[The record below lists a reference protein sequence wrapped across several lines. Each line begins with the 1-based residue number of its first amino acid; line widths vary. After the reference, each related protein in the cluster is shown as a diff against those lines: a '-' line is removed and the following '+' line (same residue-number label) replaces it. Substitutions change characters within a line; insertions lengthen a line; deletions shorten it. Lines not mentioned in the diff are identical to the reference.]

1 MSYDIPE
8 GSLQESIFMDKYAYP
23 GETKWKQLAK
33 RVSKA
38 VALPEKREVREQTE
52 KKFFEAINSADFC
65 PGGRY
70 SEQGEISITC
80 LIAMFLTLK
89 IQ

>member
-1 MSYDIPE
+1 MASFKLSGYGHE
-8 GSLQESIFMDKYAYP
+8 IFMDKYAYP

-38 VALPEKREVREQTE
+38 VALPEKEDVREQTE

-65 PGGRY
+65 
-70 SEQGEISITC
+70 
-80 LIAMFLTLK
+80 L
-89 IQ
+89 